1 MVTYATAKSMGFVS
15 SPPPYLMLAPST
27 GLLVST
33 ALETGVNYA
42 SGGSGI
48 LDITVSAAYALGLY
62 YFASRN
68 DFNK

>member
-1 MVTYATAKSMGFVS
+1 MGFVS

-48 LDITVSAAYALGLY
+48 LDITVSAPCY
-62 YFASRN
+62 YFASSN